1 MKRFVGWFSALSV
14 FLTLASCSDNSIYS
28 GFKKTESGAY
38 MKFYTVNK
46 DGQQP
51 RLNDEVTFGMAQY
64 FNDSLLFSTEG
75 DEPMSLVLQQ
85 GDFVGDVPDALLMMH
100 IGDSARLVVTVD
112 SVFTTMLGME
122 EVPEEY
128 AGKPIYY
135 NLKLLSIKPYE
146 EIEAERRALL
156 DSLMQAENDFLAPL
170 REDAKNTLTE
180 SGLIVMEKTGKGK
193 MAQMGDYVDFDFTMC
208 GPKGDTIMNSF
219 GVEAVE
225 MQYGEEFIG
234 SGFNEALGM
243 VPEGGT
249 MRFVIPSALAFDST
263 GYEQFIHPYMP
274 LVVLLKMNS
283 VMDKETYRQR
293 QAAIEAEQEAERD
306 RMMLLESKK
315 IEDYIKANGIT
326 ETPTETGLYIIRQ
339 EEGNGSVA
347 QWGDEVTVHYIL
359 SNMDGDE
366 LESSYEYNQPL
377 SFKIGSNMALP
388 AFEEALMT
396 MAPGAKVTLVSP
408 SSLAFGDFEVDKDLL
423 PPYSPLVIELEL
435 VEIK

>member
-1 MKRFVGWFSALSV
+1 MKHLIGWFSVLSV
-14 FLTLASCSDNSIYS
+14 FLTLASCSDNSINE
-28 GFKKTESGAY
+28 GFKKTESGAQ

-46 DGQQP
+46 EGRQP
-51 RLNDEVTFGMAQY
+51 RLGDEVTFEMAQF
-64 FNDSLLFSTEG
+64 FNDSLLFTTEG
-75 DEPMSLVLQQ
+75 DEPMSLVLQK

-100 IGDSARLVVTVD
+100 IGDSARLAVSVD

-135 NLKLLSIKPYE
+135 DLKLLSIKPFE
-146 EIEAERRALL
+146 EIEAERKVLL
-156 DSLMQAENDFLAPL
+156 DSLKLAEEEFLMPL
-170 REDAKNTLTE
+170 REKAGNTMTE
-180 SGLIVMEKTGKGK
+180 SGLIIMEKTGKGK
-193 MAQMGDYVDFDFTMC
+193 LAQLGDYVDFDFTMC
-208 GPKGDTIMNSF
+208 DPKGDTIMNSF

-234 SGFNEALGM
+234 KGFNEALGM

-263 GYEQFIHPYMP
+263 GYEHFIQPYMP

-283 VMDKETYRQR
+283 VMDKETYRQK
-293 QAAIEAEQEAERD
+293 QVAIEAEKEAERD
-306 RMMLLESKK
+306 RMMLLESKR

-339 EEGNGSVA
+339 EEGEGNVA
-347 QWGDEVTVHYIL
+347 QWGDEVSVHYIL
-359 SNMDGDE
+359 SNLDGDE
-366 LESSYEYNQPL
+366 LESSYNYGQPL
-377 SFKIGSNMALP
+377 NFKIGSNMALP

-408 SSLAFGDFEVDKDLL
+408 SALAFGEYEVDKDLL
-423 PPYSPLVIELEL
+423 PAYSPLVIELEL